1 MIFTGKLIPAE
12 EANTI
17 GLVNRVLPLAS
28 LMEETLATARSIAT
42 KGKVSLRAAK
52 QAVNNGMNV
61 DLATGCQ
68 IEVDAFAIC
77 MASEDGKEGTRA
89 FIEKR
94 KPDFKGSLKG

>member
-1 MIFTGKLIPAE
+1 MVNQVFTQE
-12 EANTI
+12 
-17 GLVNRVLPLAS
+17 S
-28 LMEETLATARSIAT
+28 LMEETLKTARAIAT

-52 QAVNNGMNV
+52 QAINNGLNV

-77 MASEDGKEGTRA
+77 MASEDGQEGTRA

-94 KPDFKGSLKG
+94 QPVFKGSLKG